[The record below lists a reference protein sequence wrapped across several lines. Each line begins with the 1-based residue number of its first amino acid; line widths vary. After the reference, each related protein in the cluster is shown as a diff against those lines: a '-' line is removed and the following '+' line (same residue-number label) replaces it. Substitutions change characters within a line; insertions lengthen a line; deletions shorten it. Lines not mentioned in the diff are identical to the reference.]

1 MLVLQTLR
9 RERMGEGAAG
19 HAAGEQAPSEE
30 RALQGAVAVDATAAE
45 ARGLAGAI
53 QTRERLTG
61 GLQHPAR
68 EVGRETAERLSGE
81 DVEPDRD
88 ERSRV
93 WVQQPVRRGNSR
105 DAVGKV

>member
-30 RALQGAVAVDATAAE
+30 RALQGAVAVDAAAAE
-45 ARGLAGAI
+45 ARRLPGGI

-61 GLQHPAR
+61 GLQHPAL
-68 EVGRETAERLSGE
+68 EVRLETAERLSGE

-88 ERSRV
+88 ERPRV
-93 WVQQPVRRGNSR
+93 RVQPPMRRGNSR
-105 DAVGKV
+105 DAV